1 VADDPETLGEEG
13 EQKERG
19 KTLRP
24 PDVDAWEGHAA
35 MAGGPIF
42 TLVCAL
48 LGLDAMVRATHRV

>member
-1 VADDPETLGEEG
+1 
-13 EQKERG
+13 
-19 KTLRP
+19 
-24 PDVDAWEGHAA
+24 